1 MKKIFVLIVF
11 IFCIMFVNGQDGRA
25 RLWNRVPK
33 FHVYDAIESFLNHHN
48 IYDCFYFVE
57 KPTQLRFK
65 CFHDNK
71 LSDVSLELNPIKKD
85 NFIFTM
91 VRSGMNWI

>member
-25 RLWNRVPK
+25 RLWNKVPK
-33 FHVYDAIESFLNHHN
+33 YHVYDAIDSFLDTHQ

-57 KPTQLRFK
+57 KSTQLRFK
-65 CFHDNK
+65 CLRENK
-71 LSDVSLELNPIKKD
+71 LIDVSLELKPIEKQ
-85 NFIFTM
+85 NMLFTM